1 MTAKMPAS
9 RVNVPVP
16 LSQLAVGDSSY
27 IIFTDL
33 IVDQTDL
40 STYINPEAILRNKGI
55 STVGI
60 RREEDGFHIEIHHDD
75 MSFTPVKI
83 PDATNLIPTIEISET
98 IRPNR
103 LDEIDSQVD
112 AARQAL
118 QRRKAD
124 PAHPDV
130 SIAPNTSPSVVMP
143 AGRIKL
149 PDRFLPD
156 LQIDETGYVEFSQ
169 FSVDENGLTYIDKGA
184 RLQRDRNYFTVVV
197 IRRTDGLH
205 ARLISKWTTFKSAKI
220 RNYEDL
226 IPIIDITD
234 GPNEFDR

>member
-1 MTAKMPAS
+1 
-9 RVNVPVP
+9 
-16 LSQLAVGDSSY
+16 
-27 IIFTDL
+27 
-33 IVDQTDL
+33 
-40 STYINPEAILRNKGI
+40 
-55 STVGI
+55 
-60 RREEDGFHIEIHHDD
+60 
-75 MSFTPVKI
+75 
-83 PDATNLIPTIEISET
+83 
-98 IRPNR
+98 
-103 LDEIDSQVD
+103 
-112 AARQAL
+112 
-118 QRRKAD
+118 
-124 PAHPDV
+124 
-130 SIAPNTSPSVVMP
+130 MP

-184 RLQRDRNYFTVVV
+184 RLQRERNYFTVVV